1 MDSYVQ
7 LYWSLCVVGGLVGL
21 AAGIEFEEGRRIL
34 N

>member
-21 AAGIEFEEGRRIL
+21 AAGIGLPTDEKLE
-34 N
+34 